1 MKALVIGCGSIGQR
15 HAVNAA
21 RHATV
26 AVHDL
31 DPARA
36 QTAATAAGAQA
47 FGDLAV
53 ALAWQ
58 PDVAIVATPHRH
70 HLSAATAAIRAGAH
84 VLIEKPLADTTAGV
98 DAFLA
103 EAAQR
108 KRRAW
113 VVCNMR
119 FHPGVAALRRHLP
132 RIGRVLYARAHY
144 GNYLPSMRPGR
155 DYRELYA
162 ARRVDGGGVILD
174 AIHEL
179 DYLTW
184 LLGDI
189 EAVQCA
195 AARLSA
201 LDIDVEDYATLAL
214 THAGGAR
221 STVTL
226 DYLRQRKSRGCE
238 LIGEQGTLTWWSDG
252 KAPERCRVALATAGA
267 ADVDVL
273 EDLPDVD
280 AQAPYAALVAALFA
294 ELARPGTTDLL
305 DAATAARELAVALT
319 ARDAAPPQTGPARR

>member
-36 QTAATAAGAQA
+36 QAAAAAAGAQA
-47 FGDLAV
+47 FGDLAA

-70 HLSAATAAIRAGAH
+70 HLPAATAVIRAGAH

-98 DAFLA
+98 EAFLA
-103 EAAQR
+103 EAAR
-108 KRRAW
+108 LKRQAW

-119 FHPGVAALRRHLP
+119 FHPGVAALRRYLP

-162 ARRVDGGGVILD
+162 ARRADGGGVILD
-174 AIHEL
+174 AIHEI

-184 LLGDI
+184 LLGDVTGSLCDL
-189 EAVQCA
+189 AK
-195 AARLSA
+195 LST

-238 LIGEQGTLTWWSDG
+238 VIGEQGTLTWWSDG
-252 KAPERCRVALATAGA
+252 KAPEHCRVTLAATGA
-267 ADVDVL
+267 ADIDVL

-280 AQAPYAALVAALFA
+280 AQAPYAALIAALFA
-294 ELARPGTTDLL
+294 ELAQPGTTDLL
-305 DAATAARELAVALT
+305 DAATAAKELAVALA
-319 ARDAAPPQTGPARR
+319 ARDAAPPQTGAARR